1 MVNYVYYLVC
11 LYFGIQLNV
20 SCSFVFVLRVC
31 ERHNPQ
37 SDFIARLMTLT
48 LAMPQSLRSIN
59 EVIRASVAEFIGSLA
74 DKLTQVIKYRLSGF
88 TKRFSEEI
96 AKITRQSSKPLKM
109 LIRPA
114 AKFQL

>member
-1 MVNYVYYLVC
+1 
-11 LYFGIQLNV
+11 
-20 SCSFVFVLRVC
+20 
-31 ERHNPQ
+31 
-37 SDFIARLMTLT
+37 
-48 LAMPQSLRSIN
+48 MPQSLRSIN

-74 DKLTQVIKYRLSGF
+74 DNLTQVIKYRLSGF

-96 AKITRQSSKPLKM
+96 AKITRQSSKPLIL